1 MWAIS
6 RAGHWGRRPCEGAE
20 RVKLL
25 GEEIEVK
32 AEICRLPGVGGH
44 ADREGLLRWDSE
56 RLRKSRSRYLS
67 CMARILCAICLL
79 ERPQTEF
86 GFSAYAPYSGAVYD
100 LANGVFLEKPDGVRI
115 RKDKR
120 VAAAGKSSRM
130 FEKLVAA
137 GQRLIGVI
145 RKNEG
150 GANAGPGALCT
161 GRGSLNCVTAGSD
174 KSGHPAWRKG
184 HRGA

>member
-1 MWAIS
+1 MKTTAIVLAGGSGS
-6 RAGHWGRRPCEGAE
+6 RMNSK
-20 RVKLL
+20 VKKQYLLL
-25 GEEIEVK
+25 GEYPV
-32 AEICRLPGVGGH
+32 L
-44 ADREGLLRWDSE
+44 W
-56 RLRKSRSRYLS
+56 
-67 CMARILCAICLL
+67 
-79 ERPQTEF
+79 
-86 GFSAYAPYSGAVYD
+86 YS

-150 GANAGPGALCT
+150 GANRDLERFAREIHKLCD
-161 GRGSLNCVTAGSD
+161 R
-174 KSGHPAWRKG
+174 WER
-184 HRGA
+184 

>member
-1 MWAIS
+1 M
-6 RAGHWGRRPCEGAE
+6 
-20 RVKLL
+20 KLF

-32 AEICRLPGVGGH
+32 AEICRLPGISGH
-44 ADREGLLRWDSE
+44 ADREGLLRWIQAFEKKPQQVFVVHGEDSVCDLFAE
-56 RLRKSRSRYLS
+56 RL
-67 CMARILCAICLL
+67 
-79 ERPQTEF
+79 QTEF

-150 GANAGPGALCT
+150 GANRDLERFAREIHKLCD
-161 GRGSLNCVTAGSD
+161 R
-174 KSGHPAWRKG
+174 WER
-184 HRGA
+184 

>member
-1 MWAIS
+1 MRHI
-6 RAGHWGRRPCEGAE
+6 P
-20 RVKLL
+20 
-25 GEEIEVK
+25 
-32 AEICRLPGVGGH
+32 
-44 ADREGLLRWDSE
+44 
-56 RLRKSRSRYLS
+56 
-67 CMARILCAICLL
+67 
-79 ERPQTEF
+79 
-86 GFSAYAPYSGAVYD
+86 GAVYD

-150 GANAGPGALCT
+150 GANRDLERFAREIHKLCD
-161 GRGSLNCVTAGSD
+161 R
-174 KSGHPAWRKG
+174 WER
-184 HRGA
+184 